1 MITRPAAAFRR
12 LAIATAVL
20 TYLLIIMGGIVRV
33 SGSGLGCADSWPSC
47 NGSLLPAL
55 NPNSIIEFLHR
66 FISVLAGLAVA
77 ALALSTWIWE
87 RRQRTLVRA
96 AIAATVLYVLQAALG
111 ALVVKFNLPGGV
123 VMIHLANALLLLGVL
138 TYIAVRS
145 NTIGTARAE
154 PARTAAPLVAIAAG
168 ATYVLALSGA
178 FVVENSAGAACNAW
192 PLCGG
197 GFQLPAGET
206 AVINVAHRFVALL
219 VVLFVGAAMGAVL
232 RRHRGDRALRISAL
246 TVSAL
251 LVMQVAAGAL
261 VVLLGL
267 PPAVRALHLSLASAL
282 WATVFMVA
290 VLTRSPMAAA
300 APAVDATLSSDPL
313 RSRARMAPS

>member
-1 MITRPAAAFRR
+1 LITRPAAAFRR

-87 RRQRTLVRA
+87 RRHRTLVRA
-96 AIAATVLYVLQAALG
+96 AIAVTLLYVLQAALG

-145 NTIGTARAE
+145 NTIGTGRVM
-154 PARTAAPLVAIAAG
+154 PARSAAPLVSIAAG

-178 FVVENSAGAACNAW
+178 FVVENSAGAACNGW

-232 RRHRGDRALRISAL
+232 RRHRGDRALRISAIA
-246 TVSAL
+246 VSAL
-251 LVMQVAAGAL
+251 VLLQVAAGAL

-267 PPAVRALHLSLASAL
+267 PPWVRALHLSLASAL
-282 WATVFMVA
+282 WATVFLVA
-290 VLTRSPMAAA
+290 VLTRSPVASVAHSVDGML
-300 APAVDATLSSDPL
+300 PADAL
-313 RSRARMAPS
+313 RGRTRMAPS

>member
-1 MITRPAAAFRR
+1 LTTRPAAAYRR

-87 RRQRTLVRA
+87 RRHRTLVRA
-96 AIAATVLYVLQAALG
+96 AIAATLLYVLQAALG
-111 ALVVKFNLPGGV
+111 ALVVKFNLPGGI

-138 TYIAVRS
+138 TYMAVQS
-145 NTIGTARAE
+145 NIIGTDRVA
-154 PARTAAPLVAIAAG
+154 PARSAAPLAAIAAG

-178 FVVENSAGAACNAW
+178 FVVENSAGAACNGW

-206 AVINVAHRFVALL
+206 AVINVAHRFIALL
-219 VVLFVGAAMGAVL
+219 VVLLVGAAMGAVM
-232 RRHRGDRALRISAL
+232 RRHRGDRALRISAVA
-246 TVSAL
+246 VSAL
-251 LVMQVAAGAL
+251 VLLQVAAGAL

-267 PPAVRALHLSLASAL
+267 PPWVRALHLSLASAL
-282 WATVFMVA
+282 WATVFLVA
-290 VLTRSPMAAA
+290 VLTRSPVASVAH
-300 APAVDATLSSDPL
+300 AVDGTLPSDAL
-313 RSRARMAPS
+313 RGRTRMAPS

>member
-1 MITRPAAAFRR
+1 M
-12 LAIATAVL
+12 
-20 TYLLIIMGGIVRV
+20 
-33 SGSGLGCADSWPSC
+33 
-47 NGSLLPAL
+47 
-55 NPNSIIEFLHR
+55 
-66 FISVLAGLAVA
+66 LAGLAVA

-87 RRQRTLVRA
+87 RRHRTLVRA
-96 AIAATVLYVLQAALG
+96 AIAATLLYVLQAALG

-138 TYIAVRS
+138 TYMAVQS
-145 NTIGTARAE
+145 NIIGTDRVA
-154 PARTAAPLVAIAAG
+154 PARSAAPLAAIAAG

-232 RRHRGDRALRISAL
+232 RRHRGDRALRISAIA
-246 TVSAL
+246 VSAL
-251 LVMQVAAGAL
+251 VLLQVAAGAL

-267 PPAVRALHLSLASAL
+267 PPWVRALHLSLASAL
-282 WATVFMVA
+282 WATVFLVA
-290 VLTRSPMAAA
+290 VLTRSPVASVAR
-300 APAVDATLSSDPL
+300 AVDGTLPADAL
-313 RSRARMAPS
+313 RGRTRMAPS

>member
-1 MITRPAAAFRR
+1 MTTRPAAAYRR

-87 RRQRTLVRA
+87 RRHRTLVRA
-96 AIAATVLYVLQAALG
+96 AIAATLLYVLQAALG

-138 TYIAVRS
+138 TYMAVQS
-145 NTIGTARAE
+145 NIIGTDRVA
-154 PARTAAPLVAIAAG
+154 PARSAAPLAAIAAG

-178 FVVENSAGAACNAW
+178 FVVENSAGAACNGW

-206 AVINVAHRFVALL
+206 AVINVAHRFIALL
-219 VVLFVGAAMGAVL
+219 VVLLVGAAMGAVM
-232 RRHRGDRALRISAL
+232 RRHRGDRALRISAIA
-246 TVSAL
+246 VSAL
-251 LVMQVAAGAL
+251 VLLQVAAGAL

-267 PPAVRALHLSLASAL
+267 PPWVRALHLSLASAL
-282 WATVFMVA
+282 WATVFLVA
-290 VLTRSPMAAA
+290 VLTRSPVASVAH
-300 APAVDATLSSDPL
+300 AVDGTLPSDAL
-313 RSRARMAPS
+313 RGRTRMAPS